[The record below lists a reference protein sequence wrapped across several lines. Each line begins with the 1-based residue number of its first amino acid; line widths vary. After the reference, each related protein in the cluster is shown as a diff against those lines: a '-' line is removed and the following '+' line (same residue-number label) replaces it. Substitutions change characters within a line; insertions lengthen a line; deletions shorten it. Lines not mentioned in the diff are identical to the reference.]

1 MEQDKEKEE
10 RNSASVRIET
20 AELVNGDMGDGSA
33 EQSDDHSPPHT
44 DRTGREIHTKNED
57 SGTESEHR
65 NGEGSTD
72 QKVRACLLCY
82 LHPLCHVFKA
92 VSFLCS
98 LRYFQISDLQ
108 HWFTLWA
115 LSEIKSSNSAMGYSN
130 NVGVELQECV
140 RVSQRGC
147 YLQRPSRCP
156 TLEQLS
162 LCLSELPCW
171 WLRIINISGSDQS
184 LSSPLHKTTT
194 VSLAS
199 KRNNW
204 YLNWCCGL
212 DRELCQV
219 ETYRWWWTWV
229 FFFWTWV
236 RSLVKS
242 SQSSRLISFR
252 IRLFSL
258 FVELSWVLLFVSAG
272 RK

>member
-1 MEQDKEKEE
+1 MGTQENDSSVPAAPQDAHKLASNGVVAQMEQDKEKEE

-108 HWFTLWA
+108 H
-115 LSEIKSSNSAMGYSN
+115 
-130 NVGVELQECV
+130 
-140 RVSQRGC
+140 
-147 YLQRPSRCP
+147 
-156 TLEQLS
+156 
-162 LCLSELPCW
+162 
-171 WLRIINISGSDQS
+171 
-184 LSSPLHKTTT
+184 
-194 VSLAS
+194 
-199 KRNNW
+199 
-204 YLNWCCGL
+204 
-212 DRELCQV
+212 
-219 ETYRWWWTWV
+219 
-229 FFFWTWV
+229 
-236 RSLVKS
+236 
-242 SQSSRLISFR
+242 
-252 IRLFSL
+252 
-258 FVELSWVLLFVSAG
+258 
-272 RK
+272 